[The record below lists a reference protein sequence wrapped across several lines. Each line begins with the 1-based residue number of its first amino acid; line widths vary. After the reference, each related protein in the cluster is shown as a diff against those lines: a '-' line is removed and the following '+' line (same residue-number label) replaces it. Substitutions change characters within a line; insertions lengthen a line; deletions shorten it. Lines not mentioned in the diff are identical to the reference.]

1 MKALTHLLFVS
12 ALTLPLLASSQT
24 IIVGVSLPAKIES
37 ESGALSLNGGG
48 IREKLWIDLYVG
60 GLYLNNKN
68 SNANDIISADK
79 AMSIYIEIV
88 STLITSEKMI
98 AAVDEGFIKS
108 TKGNTAPFEKEINT
122 FKAAFSEPI
131 TKNDIYIISYKP
143 EKGVVVFKN
152 KVLKAEIKGHEF
164 KKALFGIWLCDEPA
178 DEDLKEGM
186 LGN

>member
-12 ALTLPLLASSQT
+12 ALSLPLFASSQT
-24 IIVGVSLPAKIES
+24 IIGGVSLPAKIES

-60 GLYLNNKN
+60 GLYLHNKN
-68 SNANDIISADK
+68 SNANDIINADK

-122 FKAAFSEPI
+122 YYPDRELPASSLTDLEEAYDLLEKIVNYEPTDQQMMSSFG
-131 TKNDIYIISYKP
+131 TKWHD
-143 EKGVVVFKN
+143 G
-152 KVLKAEIKGHEF
+152 L
-164 KKALFGIWLCDEPA
+164 
-178 DEDLKEGM
+178 
-186 LGN
+186 